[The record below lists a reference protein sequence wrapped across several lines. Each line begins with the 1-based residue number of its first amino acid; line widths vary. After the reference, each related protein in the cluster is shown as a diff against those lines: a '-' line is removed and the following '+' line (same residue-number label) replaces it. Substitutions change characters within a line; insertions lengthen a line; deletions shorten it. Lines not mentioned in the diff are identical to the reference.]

1 VIKGLTTTRDERH
14 LLMRAGVRAHIVS
27 IGRRFR
33 TADLVSQPSDHRF
46 RIIWRAGITD
56 GTGVSRL
63 GEGFLETRMGAL
75 EALGSLDCISPSWI
89 LLHITCISSQTLK
102 YGDVGSSFDP
112 NPRQS
117 LFPQLI
123 SNCKQILGVF
133 PARQLPCRP
142 GSHDKHS
149 YQKSGIIGYELYP
162 SSHMT
167 TQTPGLTLTS
177 EHHES
182 WATIPTV
189 FPATKSASS

>member
-1 VIKGLTTTRDERH
+1 MIKGLTTTRDERH

-102 YGDVGSSFDP
+102 YGDVGSS
-112 NPRQS
+112 
-117 LFPQLI
+117 LL
-123 SNCKQILGVF
+123 ILGNRSFLSPSPIASRSWVYF
-133 PARQLPCRP
+133 QHVSFHAGQGRMTSTL
-142 GSHDKHS
+142 
-149 YQKSGIIGYELYP
+149 YQKSGIIGYEL
-162 SSHMT
+162 
-167 TQTPGLTLTS
+167 
-177 EHHES
+177 
-182 WATIPTV
+182 
-189 FPATKSASS
+189 